1 MKRENDQLIPEAR
14 KEGLVVQELSG
25 EVLVYDRERNKAHCL
40 NSTAAL
46 VWGFCDGKR
55 SVAQLARAIEGEI
68 NAPVDEDVIWL
79 GVEQL
84 SKTHLLQEGAKLP
97 EHKSGLSR
105 REVMK
110 RIGLAAAVGLPV
122 VTSIMA
128 PTAAQAANCI
138 GSGLACCSSASCCSG
153 LCNGIGI
160 PCPPN
165 QGTCA

>member
-1 MKRENDQLIPEAR
+1 MKREMDQLIPEAR
-14 KEGLVVQELSG
+14 REGLVVQELSG

-46 VWGFCDGKR
+46 VWEYCDGKT
-55 SVAQLARAIEGEI
+55 SVAQIARAIEGEI

-79 GVEQL
+79 GVAQL
-84 SKTHLLQEGAKLP
+84 TKTHLLQEGAKLP

-110 RIGLAAAVGLPV
+110 RIGLAAAVALPV
-122 VTSIMA
+122 VTSIVA

-138 GSGLACCSSASCCSG
+138 PSGQPCTTSAQCCAPGLCSG
-153 LCNGIGI
+153 GFC
-160 PCPPN
+160 
-165 QGTCA
+165 T

>member
-1 MKRENDQLIPEAR
+1 MKREKVQLIPAAR
-14 KEGLVVQELSG
+14 RLGLVVQELSG

-40 NSTAAL
+40 NSTAAR
-46 VWGFCDGKR
+46 VWEYCDGAT
-55 SVAQLARAIEGEI
+55 SVAQIARAIEREI

-110 RIGLAAAVGLPV
+110 RIGLAAAVALPV
-122 VTSIMA
+122 VTSIIA
-128 PTAAQAANCI
+128 PSAAQAANCLPS
-138 GSGLACCSSASCCSG
+138 GSACTASAQCCSG
-153 LCNGIGI
+153 LCSASV
-160 PCPPN
+160 
-165 QGTCA
+165 CA

>member
-1 MKRENDQLIPEAR
+1 MKREREQLIPEAR
-14 KEGLVVQELSG
+14 RVGLVVQELSG

-40 NSTAAL
+40 NSTAAR
-46 VWGFCDGKR
+46 VWEYCDGKR
-55 SVAQLARAIEGEI
+55 SVAEIAHAIEAEI

-84 SKTHLLQEGAKLP
+84 SKTHLLQESAKLP

-110 RIGLAAAVGLPV
+110 RIGLAAAVALPV

-128 PTAAQAANCI
+128 PTAAQAANCLP
-138 GSGLACCSSASCCSG
+138 SGAACTTSAQCCSG
-153 LCNGIGI
+153 ICNVT
-160 PCPPN
+160 
-165 QGTCA
+165 TCA

>member
-1 MKRENDQLIPEAR
+1 MKREKEQLIPEAR

-46 VWGFCDGKR
+46 VWEYCDGKT
-55 SVAQLARAIEGEI
+55 SVAQIARAIEGEI
-68 NAPVDEDVIWL
+68 KAPVDEDVIWL

-110 RIGLAAAVGLPV
+110 RIGLAAAVALPV
-122 VTSIMA
+122 VTSIVA
-128 PTAAQAANCI
+128 PTAAQAATCI
-138 GSGLACCSSASCCSG
+138 PLGQPCTTSAQCCAPGLCSASIC
-153 LCNGIGI
+153 I
-160 PCPPN
+160 
-165 QGTCA
+165 